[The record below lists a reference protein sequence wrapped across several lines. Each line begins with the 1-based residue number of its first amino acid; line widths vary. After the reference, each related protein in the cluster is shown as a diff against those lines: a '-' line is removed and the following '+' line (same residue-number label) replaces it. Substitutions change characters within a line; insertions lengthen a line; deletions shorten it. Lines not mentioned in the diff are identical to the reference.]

1 VPSKGTTNQRGYD
14 ARHKALRK
22 QYLPLV
28 RSGKAKCWRC
38 NQPIEP
44 DAKWD
49 LGHIGVAE
57 GGDKT
62 QYAGPE
68 HIGKE
73 CPAGGNRATK
83 GRGKPTPDTPPT
95 TDTSRPW

>member
-1 VPSKGTTNQRGYD
+1 MPSKGSTDDRGYG

-22 QYLPLV
+22 QYLALV

-38 NQPIEP
+38 NQPIDP
-44 DAKWD
+44 DGKWD
-49 LGHIGVAE
+49 LGHV
-57 GGDKT
+57 DDDRS

-73 CPAGGNRATK
+73 CAAGGNRATK
-83 GRGKPTPDTPPT
+83 GRGKTKQGPTS
-95 TDTSRPW
+95 DTSRQW